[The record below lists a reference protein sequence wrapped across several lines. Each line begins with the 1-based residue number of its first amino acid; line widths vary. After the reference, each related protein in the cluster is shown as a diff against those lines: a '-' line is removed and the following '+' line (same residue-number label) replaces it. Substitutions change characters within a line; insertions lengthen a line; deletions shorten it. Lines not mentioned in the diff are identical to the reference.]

1 MTPLPPK
8 SKILLLNLPGKRLYV
23 RDYYCSKTSKTN
35 YLFAPCDL
43 LLLSGR
49 LAANHEVRLID
60 CIAERLSDEKCLS
73 RVSELN
79 PRVIVFLAGAV
90 SWNEDSVFLERL
102 RKLLPE
108 TILIGS
114 GDVFLESGEELLRQ
128 NPSVDAGLLDFSSDD
143 LVTYLDGGAANNMVV
158 REGGS
163 IKVLPV
169 RRGAYEKFALPI
181 PRHELFMNRA
191 YRLPFLNSPFATVLT
206 DFGCPF
212 KCSFCV
218 MSTLGYRY
226 REVKNILEEL
236 SLIRSLG
243 ISNIF
248 FLDQTFRP
256 KRSDNVELC
265 REMLGRNFRFNWICY
280 SRVDVVDEDVLVRM
294 KDAGCRTIIFGV
306 ESASSRI
313 LVNYKKGY
321 TIENVREVFSLCK
334 KLGIRTVGTFIV
346 GLPEETEETCRATIE
361 LACELDCD
369 YASFNF
375 VVPRAGTV
383 LRSQAVAMGLV
394 NADIRVM
401 DQSGTFI
408 AMPTSHLSTE
418 QLRRLRTEAIVKYYL
433 RPKYLA
439 KRLRSLSSFQEL
451 RENAYAAI
459 SLFRNLLA

>member
-1 MTPLPPK
+1 M
-8 SKILLLNLPGKRLYV
+8 
-23 RDYYCSKTSKTN
+23 
-35 YLFAPCDL
+35 
-43 LLLSGR
+43 
-49 LAANHEVRLID
+49 
-60 CIAERLSDEKCLS
+60 
-73 RVSELN
+73 N
-79 PRVIVFLAGAV
+79 PHAIVFLAGSV

-102 RKLLPE
+102 RRLLPE
-108 TILIGS
+108 TMLIGS
-114 GDVFLESGEELLRQ
+114 GDMFLERGEELLSQ
-128 NPSVDAGLLDFSSDD
+128 NPSIDAGLLDFSSDD
-143 LVTYLDGGAANNMVV
+143 LVTYLAGGSANNMVIRDGGLV
-158 REGGS
+158 RA
-163 IKVLPV
+163 LPV
-169 RRGAYEKFALPI
+169 RRGAYENFSLPI
-181 PRHELFMNRA
+181 PRHELFMNRS
-191 YRLPFLNSPFATVLT
+191 YRLPFLNSPFAMVLT

-226 REVKNILEEL
+226 RDVGNILEEL
-236 SLIRSLG
+236 SFIQSLG

-265 REMLGRNFRFNWICY
+265 REMLKRNFKFNWICY
-280 SRVDVVDEDVLVRM
+280 SRVDVVDENVLLKM
-294 KDAGCRTIIFGV
+294 KEAGCRAIIFGV
-306 ESASSRI
+306 ENASSKI
-313 LVNYKKGY
+313 LENYKKGY
-321 TIENVREVFSLCK
+321 TIENVREIFSLCK
-334 KLGIRTVGTFIV
+334 RLGIRTVGTFIV

-375 VVPRAGTV
+375 VVPRAGTK

-394 NADIRVM
+394 NADIKVM

-408 AMPTSHLSTE
+408 AMPTSHLSAE
-418 QLRRLRTEAIVKYYL
+418 QLRRLRREAIVRFYL

-451 RENAYAAI
+451 RETAYAAI